1 MRSGLLLPVAAR
13 MVNSV
18 CATGWSLSME
28 GTSAFV
34 EDKGELPMLGQTYG
48 VIPGQ
53 EEFFLGRVRHQGDLP
68 TEAVGLQLLGQ
79 SLHVLAGIT

>member
-53 EEFFLGRVRHQGDLP
+53 EEFFLGRVRRHAAWIRSVTTNEP
-68 TEAVGLQLLGQ
+68 VPP
-79 SLHVLAGIT
+79 